1 MMTSANLE
9 SPAASG
15 KSNTGGALLPLCAVL
30 ALLLL
35 GVGSQASA
43 QPAKPLGPNPKA
55 TGQLVKL
62 QSFNAQ
68 DSYLRHYLFLGA
80 LSRIATPQEVSD
92 STFKLVPGLAGSGVT
107 FESVNF
113 PGMYLRHF
121 LFRITLMVRTPDPV
135 FPSDATFKVVPGLAD
150 SKWVSLES
158 VNYPGHYLRH
168 RGSEFWLDVQA
179 SDTQYKEDATFKIIV
194 VK

>member
-1 MMTSANLE
+1 MTSVNIE

-15 KSNTGGALLPLCAVL
+15 KSKTGGARLPLCSLL
-30 ALLLL
+30 ALLVL
-35 GVGSQASA
+35 GVSSQAGA
-43 QPAKPLGPNPKA
+43 QPAQTIDSKA
-55 TGQLVKL
+55 KVNGQYVKL

-68 DSYLRHYLFLGA
+68 DSHLRHYLFLGT

-92 STFKLVPGLAGSGVT
+92 STFKIIPGLAGSGVT

-121 LFRITLMVRTPDPV
+121 LFRLTLMLRTPDPV
-135 FPSDATFKVVPGLAD
+135 FPGDASFKRVPGLAD
-150 SKWVSLES
+150 PKWVSLES

-168 RGSEFWLDVQA
+168 RGSEFWLDVVGT
-179 SDTQYKEDATFKIIV
+179 DDQYRKDATFKIIV